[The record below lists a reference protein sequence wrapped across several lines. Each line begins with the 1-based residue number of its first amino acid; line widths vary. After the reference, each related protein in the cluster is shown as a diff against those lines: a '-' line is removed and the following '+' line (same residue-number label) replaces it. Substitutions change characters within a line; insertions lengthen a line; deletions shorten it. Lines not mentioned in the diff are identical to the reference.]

1 LGICSKLE
9 RSMGATA
16 TEMCRDLHRVL
27 DELLD
32 VDPHGLDA
40 AELHAVVVETHRVAA
55 RLAAARARHTAE
67 WDTRGVWGSNGTRTA
82 ALRLGNECRLSPES
96 AAVEMRRARKLRE
109 MPHTFD
115 ALARGEISV
124 DHVDLLGRANYGPR
138 AGFFPESE
146 KLLVDSCA
154 SMRYRH
160 AERVVAYW
168 RQHADAEGADT
179 EAEALVEHRNLS
191 AARTFDGSVYLRGLL
206 DPLGGTVVLDELTRL
221 ERQLYEAEKASGEIT
236 RNPAQRRADALVE
249 MATRSASTPP
259 GARRPR
265 PLYTILVGFETFAG
279 RICQL
284 DDETVVAPGQ
294 LVGGLSEADIERVV
308 FDPAG
313 RIIDV
318 SNRRRFTGA
327 LRRSIQ
333 VRDRHCQHP
342 SGCDEPSSACDV
354 DHIIPHSQRG
364 DTSYDNGRLACPTHN
379 RHPDKRD
386 PPKTNRKAAT
396 PPQPPGEPTQ
406 RARPPNE
413 P

>member
-1 LGICSKLE
+1 VWAGYRCEKRPGICSKLE

-55 RLAAARARHTAE
+55 RLAAARARHTAV

-179 EAEALVEHRNLS
+179 EAEALVERRNLS
-191 AARTFDGSVYLRGLL
+191 AARTFDGSVYVRGLL

-279 RICQL
+279 RICQ
-284 DDETVVAPGQ
+284 
-294 LVGGLSEADIERVV
+294 
-308 FDPAG
+308 
-313 RIIDV
+313 
-318 SNRRRFTGA
+318 RRRDSRRPRPTRRRAVRGRHRTSRVRPRRA
-327 LRRSIQ
+327 HHRCVQPPPLHRRPAPLDPSARPPLPAPLRLRRALIGM
-333 VRDRHCQHP
+333 RRR
-342 SGCDEPSSACDV
+342 
-354 DHIIPHSQRG
+354 PH
-364 DTSYDNGRLACPTHN
+364 H
-379 RHPDKRD
+379 
-386 PPKTNRKAAT
+386 
-396 PPQPPGEPTQ
+396 PPQPTRRHQ
-406 RARPPNE
+406 LRQRPPGL
-413 P
+413 PHPQPPPRQT